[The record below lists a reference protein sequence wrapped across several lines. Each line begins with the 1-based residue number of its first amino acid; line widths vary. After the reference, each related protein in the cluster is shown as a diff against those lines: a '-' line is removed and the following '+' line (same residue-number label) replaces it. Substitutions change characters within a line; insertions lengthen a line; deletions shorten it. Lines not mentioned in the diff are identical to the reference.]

1 MIARLLGIALILVA
15 TSVAGQTRY
24 VSDQLVITVR
34 TGASTE
40 NAIIA
45 NLVSG
50 DAIEVLQADP
60 ESGYSRIRT
69 ESGTEGW
76 VLSRYLIEI
85 PISQDRLVITER
97 DLAEAQVRIATL
109 DRSVATLTE
118 DLEVTSRRLEEAE
131 TANVALTT
139 ELTDIREAS
148 ENVLAIR
155 DQNES
160 VRRRLNEANEKVE

>member
-50 DAIEVLQADP
+50 DAVEVLQADP

-69 ESGTEGW
+69 ESGSSQPSFIIG
-76 VLSRYLIEI
+76 
-85 PISQDRLVITER
+85 ISMFPR
-97 DLAEAQVRIATL
+97 
-109 DRSVATLTE
+109 
-118 DLEVTSRRLEEAE
+118 
-131 TANVALTT
+131 
-139 ELTDIREAS
+139 
-148 ENVLAIR
+148 
-155 DQNES
+155 
-160 VRRRLNEANEKVE
+160 